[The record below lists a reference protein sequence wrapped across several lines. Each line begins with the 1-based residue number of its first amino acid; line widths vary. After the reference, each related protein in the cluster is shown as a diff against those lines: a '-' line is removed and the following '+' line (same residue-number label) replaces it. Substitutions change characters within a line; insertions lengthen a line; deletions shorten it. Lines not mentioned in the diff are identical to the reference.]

1 MSAVGSSVDGMSLLN
16 PYLSFR
22 DTARDAMTFYKEV
35 FGGELFI
42 STFGD
47 MGAPDGADA
56 QLVMHSSLV
65 TPAGYTLFASDVP
78 AERPLTVGDN
88 ITISLSGTEDAEL
101 RGYFD
106 ALAKEGTV
114 TMPLDKQVWGDV
126 FGMVTDQF
134 GINWMVNISDPERA
148 QG

>member
-1 MSAVGSSVDGMSLLN
+1 MASKLN

-22 DTARDAMTFYKEV
+22 DTTRDAMTFYKDV

-47 MGAPDGADA
+47 MGDPDGADA
-56 QLVMHSSLV
+56 QLVMHSSLQ
-65 TPAGYTLFASDVP
+65 TPAGYVLFAADVP

-88 ITISLSGTEDAEL
+88 ITVSLSGDDDAEL

-106 ALAKEGTV
+106 ALANDGTV

-126 FGMVTDQF
+126 FGMVTDQY
-134 GINWMVNISDPERA
+134 GINWMVNISPA
-148 QG
+148 GQG

>member
-1 MSAVGSSVDGMSLLN
+1 MSLLN
-16 PYLSFR
+16 PYISFR
-22 DTARDAMTFYKEV
+22 DTARDAMTFYKDV

-47 MGAPDGADA
+47 MGDPDGADA
-56 QLVMHSSLV
+56 QLVMHSSLQ
-65 TPAGYTLFASDVP
+65 TTAGYTLFAADTP
-78 AERPLTVGDN
+78 GDRPLTVGDN

-134 GINWMVNISDPERA
+134 GINWMVNISDPEA
-148 QG
+148 AAKS

>member
-1 MSAVGSSVDGMSLLN
+1 MSLLT

-22 DTARDAMTFYKEV
+22 DTTRDAMTFYQEV
-35 FGGELFI
+35 FGGDLFI

-47 MGAPDGADA
+47 LGDPDGADA
-56 QLVMHSSLV
+56 QLVMHSSLQ
-65 TPAGYTLFASDVP
+65 TRAGYTIFAADVP
-78 AERPLTVGDN
+78 GDRPLIVGDN
-88 ITISLSGTEDAEL
+88 VTISLSGTEDAEL
-101 RGYFD
+101 RGYFE
-106 ALAKEGTV
+106 ALAKDGAV

-134 GINWMVNISDPERA
+134 GTHWMVNISEAERGA

>member
-1 MSAVGSSVDGMSLLN
+1 MSLLN

-22 DTARDAMTFYKEV
+22 ATARDAMTFYKDV

-47 MGAPDGADA
+47 MGDPDGADA

-78 AERPLTVGDN
+78 EDRPLTIGDN

-101 RGYFD
+101 RGYFE
-106 ALAKEGTV
+106 ALAKNGSV

-126 FGMVTDQF
+126 FGMVTDEF
-134 GINWMVNISDPERA
+134 GINWMVNIS